1 MTISV
6 SKPPCILK
14 APVLAIAL
22 VSTALASCSGGG
34 SDSCD
39 DVDFSQFD
47 NEVIVTG
54 IEQIEA
60 FKRQGD
66 GSLQLADSTVVTSI
80 SELELH
86 VSMAYTR
93 QPRESASGNWSL
105 LNWLVGNAHAC
116 TLPPYEGDINSRV
129 TDVNLMSNADF
140 ADAFSA
146 GTSLNTAFEIEER
159 EVEGIVYGY
168 SQSPQRASMSDY
180 VVEGVVTAAVEYVL
194 TARASVLA
202 PTPADSGYLHQF
214 TFSIM
219 LDTGEM
225 FTAMTEAVLLEM

>member
-1 MTISV
+1 MTIVV
-6 SKPPCILK
+6 SKPRSIPR
-14 APVLAIAL
+14 APVLAIGF

-54 IEQIEA
+54 IEKIEA

-93 QPRESASGNWSL
+93 QARESASGNWSL

-129 TDVNLMSNADF
+129 TDVDLMSNADF
-140 ADAFSA
+140 GDGFNA
-146 GTSLNTAFEIEER
+146 GESLNTAFHIEER
-159 EVEGIVYGY
+159 EVEDIVYGY
-168 SQSPQRASMSDY
+168 FHSPQRASMSEY
-180 VVEGVVTAAVEYVL
+180 VIEGSITAAVEYVL
-194 TARASVLA
+194 TPRESVLVPVSTGA
-202 PTPADSGYLHQF
+202 GELHQL

-225 FTAMTEAVLLEM
+225 FTATTGAVLLSN

>member
-1 MTISV
+1 MLFRISRTR
-6 SKPPCILK
+6 CINITPL
-14 APVLAIAL
+14 LAIAL
-22 VSTALASCSGGG
+22 VSTVLASCSGGG

-54 IEQIEA
+54 IEKIEA
-60 FKRQGD
+60 FQRQGD

-86 VSMAYTR
+86 VSMAYAR

-129 TDVNLMSNADF
+129 TDVNLMSDADF
-140 ADAFSA
+140 GDAFSA

-159 EVEGIVYGY
+159 EVEGIDYGY
-168 SQSPQRASMSDY
+168 SQSPQRASMSEY
-180 VVEGVVTAAVEYVL
+180 VIEGSVTAAVEYVL
-194 TARASVLA
+194 TPRE
-202 PTPADSGYLHQF
+202 SGLVPVSTGAGDLHQL

-225 FTAMTEAVLLEM
+225 FTAMTGAVLLEM